1 MYDDIFK
8 SVKGLLD
15 KAGRVLIATHVVADG
30 DAVGS
35 SAALALIA
43 LHFGCDTRIFMR
55 TGLPSEVPLRSMPAP
70 IVRYCAELG
79 DFVPDVAFFVDC
91 GDARRAGPEMERLI
105 LKRSLPAPE
114 AGEEGRGPGVT
125 VVNIDHHAAN
135 PMFGDVNLVCE
146 QCAATAELVGL
157 FAEYLG
163 LPLTGDLGEAVY
175 YGLVTDTGN
184 FTFANTHAGSLALG
198 ARILAAG
205 LDVADFS
212 KRCDNNWSLGRMRL
226 WGTLMRGV
234 NLFADG
240 AIACCTVS
248 RRLME
253 EFGLGNED
261 LEGFASWL
269 RRVKGVRVGFLL
281 REDGPENCKISLRS
295 MGDFDVRA
303 VTAIYGGGGHVSASG
318 ATVRL
323 PLAQA
328 QALVLKEIED
338 RLRADGSADASKILY
353 C

>member
-1 MYDDIFK
+1 MFDNAFK
-8 SVKGLLD
+8 AVKEVLD

-43 LHFGCDTRIFMR
+43 RHSGCDTRIFMR
-55 TGLPSEVPLRSMPAP
+55 TGLPSEIPLRAMPAP
-70 IVRYCAELG
+70 VVRYCAELG
-79 DFVPDVAFFVDC
+79 DFIPDAAFFVDC
-91 GDARRAGPEMERLI
+91 GDRRRAGPEMERLI
-105 LKRSLPAPE
+105 LKRELPVPE
-114 AGEEGRGPGVT
+114 DSEERRRLPLT

-135 PMFGDVNLVCE
+135 PMFGDINLVGE
-146 QCAATAELVGL
+146 KCAATAEIVGL

-163 LPLTGDLGEAVY
+163 LPLAGDLGEAVY

-240 AIACCTVS
+240 AVACCTVS

-269 RRVKGVRVGFLL
+269 RRVKGVRVGLLL

-303 VTAIYGGGGHVSASG
+303 VTAVYGGGGHVSAAG

-328 QALVLKEIED
+328 ETMVLKEIAD
-338 RLRADGSADASKILY
+338 RLRTDGA
-353 C
+353 